1 MKKKILVHVVVVL
14 VMVICAIGLCACG
27 KTNKGLGGN
36 PKFVGRWQCAKN
48 PLEHPDYYTG
58 YLVWAIEEDGSFT
71 MHDAEAGN
79 PGIAG
84 KLEVISEKEIQLNCN
99 TEDDF
104 DPPVTWES
112 MKETQVLKYAFE
124 TDKELRVTFAAEEG
138 DSTLVFTKIE

>member
-1 MKKKILVHVVVVL
+1 MKKKIVVYVVVIL
-14 VMVICAIGLCACG
+14 VMLISVTGLCACG
-27 KTNKGLGGN
+27 KTNKGLGNN
-36 PKFVGRWQCAKN
+36 PEFVGKWQCAKN
-48 PLEHPDYYTG
+48 PLEHSDYYTG

-84 KLEVISEKEIQLNCN
+84 NLAVISKNEIQLNCN

-112 MKETQVLKYAFE
+112 MKETQVLTYAFE
-124 TDKELRVTFAAEEG
+124 TEKELRITFASETG
-138 DSTLVFTKIE
+138 DSTLVFTKVE